1 MDKIIFDS
9 GFSVIEEMTENPQDG
24 AIVDTPVSAPASVPA
39 FEVGEL
45 VFEPAKEDDELPE
58 GVWVPN
64 RAWRRAAKK
73 NKNKNKNNSTIP
85 LLDSMHELTKTNEFK
100 QETYKNL
107 MEVIARKRKE
117 LIERENNDNGTDYE
131 GK

>member
-1 MDKIIFDS
+1 MDKTIFDEDS
-9 GFSVIEEMTENPQDG
+9 SVMAENLQDST
-24 AIVDTPVSAPASVPA
+24 IPASTSSPS

-45 VFEPAKEDDELPE
+45 VFEPAKEGDKLPE
-58 GVWVPN
+58 GIWIPN

-73 NKNKNKNNSTIP
+73 NKNKNKKKNNSTIP
-85 LLDSMHELTKTNEFK
+85 LLNSMHELTKTDAFK
-100 QETYKNL
+100 QETYKDL

-117 LIERENNDNGTDYE
+117 LIERENNNNGTNHE